1 MVGQRASKQCHLLI
15 ELEQYNSLGVD
26 PADIEAMKQKAGAFT
41 RLVQRAKQEF
51 DENEKEMLATV
62 NLQEEQIR
70 VSEECYDI

>member
-41 RLVQRAKQEF
+41 RLV
-51 DENEKEMLATV
+51 
-62 NLQEEQIR
+62 
-70 VSEECYDI
+70 